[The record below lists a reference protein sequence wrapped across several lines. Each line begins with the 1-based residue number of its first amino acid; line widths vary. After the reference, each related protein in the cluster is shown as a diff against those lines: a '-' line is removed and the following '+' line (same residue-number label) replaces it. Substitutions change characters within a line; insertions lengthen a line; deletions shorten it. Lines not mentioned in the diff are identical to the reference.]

1 MTDVRER
8 PGPEAG
14 LVGKLLLVWLV
25 VAAIVVVGAVDTGTI
40 LLARYRAA
48 NAAQDASFQA
58 ASVYHDTKDRGQA
71 TRAALASIREK
82 DDGAKLAALAIDP
95 GTGTVTVTV
104 KDHVS
109 TLIAGRLG
117 FTQAFTHVTAEDSSE
132 PATV

>member
-1 MTDVRER
+1 MTNVRER
-8 PGPEAG
+8 AGPEAG
-14 LVGKLLLVWLV
+14 LIGKLLLVWLV
-25 VAAIVVVGAVDTGTI
+25 LAAIVVVGAIDTGSI

-58 ASVYHDTKDRGQA
+58 ASVYHDSKDRRQA
-71 TRAALASIREK
+71 IQAAMASIKEK

-95 GTGTVTVTV
+95 ATGTVTVTV

-117 FTQAFTHVTAEDSSE
+117 FTEPYTRVTAKDTSE
-132 PATV
+132 PSAL